1 MQLPQE
7 RQPRRGLT
15 IEQHEEDW
23 EVIFLHAAVEGL
35 VVLDYLPRPDAL
47 FANEQDEGG
56 GLGDCAGKLGEPQ
69 AFGPQALLAQ
79 RKSLG
84 PGPCAGALLRGS
96 A

>member
-69 AFGPQALLAQ
+69 SDQY
-79 RKSLG
+79 S
-84 PGPCAGALLRGS
+84 C
-96 A
+96 